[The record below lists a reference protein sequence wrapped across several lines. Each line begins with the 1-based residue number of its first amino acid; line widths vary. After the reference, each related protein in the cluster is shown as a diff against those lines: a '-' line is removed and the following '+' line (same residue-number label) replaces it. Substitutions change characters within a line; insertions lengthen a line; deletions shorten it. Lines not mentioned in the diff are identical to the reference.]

1 MESAS
6 FINTFIAICKLIPIF
21 IFITFSFILFKF
33 NVFDSDFWSTFNSN
47 ISSGFHFGDVAN
59 QIRGCLMVIMWVF
72 VGIEGA
78 SVMAKHAK
86 SKRDVGLATV
96 LGLSCLLAIYV
107 LVSILPYGILSQA
120 KLSQLRSPSMQYLFQ
135 RMVGKWG
142 GTLIGLGVVISITG
156 SWLSWTMIPAQ
167 TM

>member
-1 MESAS
+1 
-6 FINTFIAICKLIPIF
+6 
-21 IFITFSFILFKF
+21 
-33 NVFDSDFWSTFNSN
+33 
-47 ISSGFHFGDVAN
+47 
-59 QIRGCLMVIMWVF
+59 
-72 VGIEGA
+72 
-78 SVMAKHAK
+78 
-86 SKRDVGLATV
+86 LATV

-167 TM
+167 TMSDMANEGLLPKIFGRTNKRNASTFALFSTECLFQL

>member
-1 MESAS
+1 
-6 FINTFIAICKLIPIF
+6 
-21 IFITFSFILFKF
+21 
-33 NVFDSDFWSTFNSN
+33 
-47 ISSGFHFGDVAN
+47 
-59 QIRGCLMVIMWVF
+59 MWVF

-167 TM
+167 TMSDMANEGLLPKIFGRTNKRNASTFALFSTECLFQLFLLTLLVTDKAYIFAYSLCTVATIVTYVFV